1 MPESTF
7 SILCPSPAE
16 SVLPFACPTPFAR
29 LESSFWPKRSFEES
43 PLLLPIKAEQMILP
57 SLFKI
62 EQSLHSS
69 ATTLSFVRCPMMES
83 SPYLS
88 RPVTLQSGEGISSS
102 KTLPLTRDHAT
113 SETGFS
119 AFSVRSPSLSALSL
133 SRKLVSRFN
142 SAVNFLGG
150 GGGHGHR
157 RILAVQKMNFLHP
170 TRQAR
175 SVPPSVPPSLGRYTF
190 PNVPALIT
198 TLILTG
204 REGAQLFCCPFVSV
218 H

>member
-1 MPESTF
+1 MPNNDQRGQEGPQQQATCKYWPLLCPTDNMHGISQTLQ
-7 SILCPSPAE
+7 ILTILAAARPRCQGPTVRPSDEKEGEACCRNQRFPVCIPSPAE

-88 RPVTLQSGEGISSS
+88 RPVIVQ
-102 KTLPLTRDHAT
+102 
-113 SETGFS
+113 
-119 AFSVRSPSLSALSL
+119 
-133 SRKLVSRFN
+133 SRK
-142 SAVNFLGG
+142 
-150 GGGHGHR
+150 
-157 RILAVQKMNFLHP
+157 
-170 TRQAR
+170 
-175 SVPPSVPPSLGRYTF
+175 
-190 PNVPALIT
+190 
-198 TLILTG
+198 
-204 REGAQLFCCPFVSV
+204 
-218 H
+218 